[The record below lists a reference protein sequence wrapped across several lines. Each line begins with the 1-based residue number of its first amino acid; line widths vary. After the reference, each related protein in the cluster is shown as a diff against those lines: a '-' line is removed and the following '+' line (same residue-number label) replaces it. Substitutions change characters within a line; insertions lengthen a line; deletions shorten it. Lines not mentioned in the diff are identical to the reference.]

1 MDDFVSILV
10 LVDLAHESA
19 IPQGP
24 EHILRVSILV
34 LVDLAHEFLLFVG
47 FYDYAASFNPC
58 FSGSCSR
65 MLYNRTL
72 SDEEIEV
79 SILVLVDLAHEL
91 TTSLDEINA
100 LKQVSILV
108 LVDLAHEFI
117 V

>member
-1 MDDFVSILV
+1 
-10 LVDLAHESA
+10 
-19 IPQGP
+19 
-24 EHILRVSILV
+24 
-34 LVDLAHEFLLFVG
+34 
-47 FYDYAASFNPC
+47 
-58 FSGSCSR
+58 